1 LSTSAVTNSPVGTYV
16 ITNTPGTLSATNYAI
31 SYTNGVL
38 TVTPLPS
45 PMILSFGVTNR
56 VITVTWS
63 SVSGAT
69 YELQSITNLA
79 GTNWV
84 NVQSNVTATG
94 SITRQTNAIGNVP
107 QQFYRVIYL
116 NP

>member
-1 LSTSAVTNSPVGTYV
+1 
-16 ITNTPGTLSATNYAI
+16 
-31 SYTNGVL
+31 
-38 TVTPLPS
+38 
-45 PMILSFGVTNR
+45 
-56 VITVTWS
+56 
-63 SVSGAT
+63 VSGAT
-69 YELQSITNLA
+69 YGLQSITNLA